1 MGYKIFMFKNRKYQ
15 RYFILYTA
23 FSFLLSILSYLYL
36 DKPVTRFFHRYE
48 GSDLEAF
55 FDFITESGEGF
66 YWIVPTGL
74 MYLFYR
80 YFPLYLLPFSDWF
93 KRNRLTDMRNAGFIA
108 LSALASGIAVNLLKL
123 VFARYRPVEYFQNDN
138 FGFNWFDYGY
148 RMASF
153 PSGHSAT
160 AMSVAFALVL
170 LFPRYKL
177 LIMPIGVLIVFSR
190 VVVIEHYLSDVI
202 MGGFVGVITTL
213 YLYQRYFNKDFSQ

>member
-1 MGYKIFMFKNRKYQ
+1 MFKNRNYHW
-15 RYFILYTA
+15 YFVLYTA
-23 FSFLLSILSYLYL
+23 VSFLLSVYSYLYL
-36 DKPVTRFFHRYE
+36 DKSLTLFFQSYE

-55 FDFITESGEGF
+55 FDFITEFGEGF

-80 YFPLYLLPFSDWF
+80 YFPLKFLPFSDWF
-93 KRNRLTDMRNAGFIA
+93 IRNRLVDMRNAGFIA

-123 VFARYRPVEYFQNDN
+123 VFARYRPVELFQNDN

-170 LFPRYKL
+170 LFPRYTL
-177 LIMPIGVLIVFSR
+177 LILPIGLLIVFSR

-202 MGGFVGVITTL
+202 MGGFVGVLTTL
-213 YLYQRYFNKDFSQ
+213 YLYQKYFKKDLSR